1 MGRVTAIQTN
11 FTNGEIDPLLRART
25 DIEQFY
31 NGLETATNV
40 IIEPQGGLAR
50 RPGLKLIHHIPSA
63 ASPQNGTKLI
73 PFTFSTTQSYML
85 LFTNDRVYIYKDG
98 VLQTNINS
106 SGNDYL
112 ASTGITSAMLPHL
125 YHTQNADT
133 LILTHE
139 DLAPKKLV
147 RGASHTTWTISSIT
161 FDHIPKYPF
170 TFSTSSPSV
179 TLTPS
184 AVDGNITLTA
194 SGSAFAADNVGD
206 YVEADN
212 GFGRARIIE
221 YTSATVVKAVTEVPF
236 FDTNAVASGD
246 WVLEVDYEDTWSSS
260 KGYPRTCTFH
270 EGRLWFGGS
279 KNRPTTLWGSR
290 VSDFYN
296 FNMGEGLDDDGVEI
310 TLDTDAANNI
320 VGVHSGRDL
329 QVFTTGGEFFVPQSD
344 LDPITPNNV
353 VVKISTRRGAKQGIK
368 PVAAETGT
376 YFVQRSG
383 QSLREFLF
391 SDVELSYV
399 SSNVSLLSSHL
410 LKSPTDMA
418 LRVSTDTDD
427 GDLLCIVNSTDG
439 SLATY
444 SLLKQQG
451 VVAGSRQTTNGLFK
465 NVAVD
470 VDTIYTVVKRA
481 IDDLQA
487 TCTITVTDYANIA
500 VGTKLTFDL
509 QDGTTITLESETSGG
524 SSPSASS
531 GNTHYFRPNTNNNT
545 TADNIYTALNAVD
558 GLTVANPAANVVTVT
573 RDARGDSNT
582 TVTTTDSTRLA
593 VTQFVNGATD
603 KYFVEQF
610 NEDYTTDSA
619 VQKSSAAGDL
629 PTNKTMTGFTHL
641 NLDSVD
647 VINDDDY
654 EGTATVSSNE
664 ITLKSIPTTY
674 VEAGFSYAPTV
685 KTMPVELKLPSGPI
699 IDKKKRIV
707 DVAAMIYLS
716 QNLTIQGKTI
726 DFRTFGTSTIGGSV
740 TTTTGTKRIRGLL
753 GYSNDAQITVSQNA
767 PLFFT
772 LLGLEYK
779 VTTGLG

>member
-221 YTSATVVKAVTEVPF
+221 YTSATVVKAVTEIPF
-236 FDTNAVASGD
+236 FDTNAIASGD

-344 LDPITPNNV
+344 LDPITPSNI
-353 VVKISTRRGAKQGIK
+353 VVKISTRRGTKQGIK

-376 YFVQRSG
+376 YFIQRSG

-487 TCTITVTDYANIA
+487 TCTITVSDYANIA
-500 VGTKLTFDL
+500 VGTELTLDL
-509 QDGTTITLESETSGG
+509 QDGTTITLEFETSSGDAP
-524 SSPSASS
+524 SSSS
-531 GNTHYFRPNTNNNT
+531 GNTHYVRANESNDT
-545 TADNIYTALNAVD
+545 TADNIYTALNAVS
-558 GLTVANPAANVVTVT
+558 GFTVPNPSAAVVTVT
-573 RDARGDSNT
+573 RAVVGGDNL
-582 TVTTTDSTRLA
+582 TVTSSDSTRLT

-685 KTMPVELKLPSGPI
+685 KTMPVELKLPTGPI

-707 DVAAMIYLS
+707 DIAAMIYLS

-779 VTTGLG
+779 VTTGVG